1 MVLTETAALLR
12 PVGSCCP
19 DEQERPVVQAH
30 DLRGVLSWA
39 RCGPRSLRAR
49 SGVAELVLLHR
60 LRAGVAAGIPAQA
73 ARVIALT
80 ANAWLG
86 DGSAGKP

>member
-1 MVLTETAALLR
+1 MVLTETAAWVW
-12 PVGSCCP
+12 PVAGCCP
-19 DEQERPVVQAH
+19 DGQERRAASLH
-30 DLRGVLSWA
+30 DSRGVLAWA
-39 RCGPRSLRAR
+39 QRGPRSLRAR

-60 LRAGVAAGIPAQA
+60 LRAGVSAGMPAEA

-86 DGSAGKP
+86 GASAGKP